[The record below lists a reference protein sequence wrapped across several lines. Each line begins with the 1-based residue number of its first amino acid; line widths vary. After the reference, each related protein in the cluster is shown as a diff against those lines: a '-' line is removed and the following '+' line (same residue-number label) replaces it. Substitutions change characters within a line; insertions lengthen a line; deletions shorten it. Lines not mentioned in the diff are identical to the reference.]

1 MKIFMRSPEVSL
13 YDIEAFRKAMYAAL
27 AEYRAA
33 KKDVIDDMSRC
44 HYGRAGSQAKRA
56 RFNLAM
62 DVWIGLPR
70 YFYGTG

>member
-1 MKIFMRSPEVSL
+1 
-13 YDIEAFRKAMYAAL
+13 MYAAL

-33 KKDVIDDMSRC
+33 KIDVIEDMSRC
-44 HYGRAGSQAKRA
+44 HYGRAGSQAKLA

-70 YFYGTG
+70 FFYGKG